1 VAVVLGLLALAVSAP
16 QASAKTPCW
25 RQIQDEWVNTNPP
38 HISPTYPL
46 HCYGEAI
53 DHVPND
59 LAQYS
64 SIIEDIQAARQQ
76 ASRLNL
82 RRPAGINPTD
92 TTTSKAP
99 TDPSGGVYS
108 SAIDKLGPTN
118 SDALPLPLLI
128 LAGLA
133 AIMVAAGGAG
143 LVSRHLKARK
153 TPA

>member
-1 VAVVLGLLALAVSAP
+1 VAVVLGLLAIAVSAP

-76 ASRLNL
+76 ASRLKL
-82 RRPAGINPTD
+82 RRPAGVTQPN
-92 TTTSKAP
+92 TTSKAP
-99 TDPSGGVYS
+99 SDPSGGVYS
-108 SAIDKLGPTN
+108 SAIDRLGPTN

-143 LVSRHLKARK
+143 LISRHLKARK